1 MKKFLTKQIIY
12 ANRIAK
18 HIDFDNIDCGKNM
31 SLYVVFQIRKFSEK
45 YIVCRIILTS
55 ESKYLYFYKRVSMFF
70 YC

>member
-1 MKKFLTKQIIY
+1 MNKFLTKQIIY

-31 SLYVVFQIRKFSEK
+31 SLYVVFQIRKFSE
-45 YIVCRIILTS
+45 ICRIILTS
-55 ESKYLYFYKRVSMFF
+55 ESKYLYFYKHISMFF

>member
-1 MKKFLTKQIIY
+1 MNKFLTKQIIY

-31 SLYVVFQIRKFSEK
+31 SLYVVFQIRKFSE
-45 YIVCRIILTS
+45 ICRIILTS
-55 ESKYLYFYKRVSMFF
+55 ESKYLYFYKHVSMFF